1 MAFMA
6 SMVASK
12 LSTRLIVNRQ
22 GLRKSIEIC
31 PPTPN
36 SGGARDQIPPELG
49 DLGGECVSPT
59 RVFLDFIFDEFDIY
73 WEKLSNDDIKW

>member
-12 LSTRLIVNRQ
+12 LSTLLI
-22 GLRKSIEIC
+22 I
-31 PPTPN
+31 
-36 SGGARDQIPPELG
+36 
-49 DLGGECVSPT
+49 T